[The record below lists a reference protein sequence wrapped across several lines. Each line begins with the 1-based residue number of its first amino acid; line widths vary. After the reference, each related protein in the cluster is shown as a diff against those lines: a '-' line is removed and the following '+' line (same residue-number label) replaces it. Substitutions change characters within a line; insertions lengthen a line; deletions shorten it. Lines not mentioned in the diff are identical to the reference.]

1 MTCYE
6 LEQLLKKNNNFA
18 DNITENIVKDVS
30 DQEPYV
36 DTSKIDQ
43 DHDWSEWTTSSD

>member
-18 DNITENIVKDVS
+18 NNVIEEVEKAS
-30 DQEPYV
+30 DQEPYM
-36 DTSKIDQ
+36 DLSKIDQ
-43 DHDWSEWTTSSD
+43 DYDWSEMKVISD

>member
-18 DNITENIVKDVS
+18 NNVIEDFETS
-30 DQEPYV
+30 DRKPYM

>member
-18 DNITENIVKDVS
+18 NNVIAEVEDTS
-30 DQEPYV
+30 DREPCM
-36 DTSKIDQ
+36 DLSKIDQ
-43 DHDWSEWTTSSD
+43 DHDWSEWTISSD